1 MRDDLPVD
9 ELEALAE
16 EDVGEA
22 LRRTRMYYKKS
33 LDEVEAALRIRACQI
48 EAIEH
53 GDMDALPGR
62 VYAIGFVR
70 SYAEYMQLDG
80 AKVVQLFKEQYMDGN
95 SKAALSFPVPA
106 SETKTPSI
114 WLAALCLLLFS
125 AALYGFR
132 QYSYEDRSLVEVI
145 EEVPLE
151 IQERVSRD
159 IVDLTKSIDPFVSVE
174 DAVSPVEDMSG
185 EDVEQPQAG
194 IVLNILGDSWIEIKA
209 DSGKILVSKILT
221 RGDEYFVPN
230 SPGLSMSLGNAA
242 NVEIIV
248 NGRSLKPLGKD
259 GEVRKGIPLNV
270 SYLGTLEFV
279 ELPAVE
285 AEPEEEEIVD
295 EEAVE

>member
-1 MRDDLPVD
+1 MRNDLPVD
-9 ELEALAE
+9 ELELLAE

-22 LRRTRMYYKKS
+22 LRRTRLYYKKS
-33 LDEVEAALRIRACQI
+33 LDEVEAALRIRSCQL

-53 GDMDALPGR
+53 GDLDALPGR

-95 SKAALSFPVPA
+95 SKAALSFPIPA
-106 SETKTPSI
+106 SETKTPPI
-114 WLAALCLLLFS
+114 WLAAFCLIILS
-125 AALYGFR
+125 GVI
-132 QYSYEDRSLVEVI
+132 YSFNRYYQQDRSLVETI
-145 EEVPLE
+145 EDVPIE

-159 IVDLTKSIDPFVSVE
+159 IVDLTKFIEVPEISE
-174 DAVSPVEDMSG
+174 EAVSSVEDMSG
-185 EDVEQPQAG
+185 QDTDKPKAG

-209 DSGKILVSKILT
+209 DNGKILVSKILT
-221 RGDEYFVPN
+221 NGDEYFVPN

-270 SYLGTLEFV
+270 TYLRTLEFIEIPDVV
-279 ELPAVE
+279 EPLL
-285 AEPEEEEIVD
+285 D
-295 EEAVE
+295 EENVEQTEE

>member
-22 LRRTRMYYKKS
+22 LRRTRLYYKKS
-33 LDEVEAALRIRACQI
+33 LDEIEVALRIRACQI
-48 EAIEH
+48 QAIED
-53 GDMDALPGR
+53 GNMDALPGR

-80 AKVVQLFKEQYMDGN
+80 AKVVQLFKAQYMDGN
-95 SKAALSFPVPA
+95 SKAALSFPMPA
-106 SETKTPSI
+106 SETKTPPI
-114 WLAALCLLLFS
+114 WLAAFCLLVLS
-125 AALYGFR
+125 AVIYGFNIYY
-132 QYSYEDRSLVEVI
+132 QEDRTLVEVV
-145 EEVPLE
+145 EDVPDD
-151 IQERVSRD
+151 IKERVSRD
-159 IVDLTKSIDPFVSVE
+159 IVDLTKSYEEPIEPSVV
-174 DAVSPVEDMSG
+174 DNAPVENMGDDDKD
-185 EDVEQPQAG
+185 EPQTG

-248 NGRSLKPLGKD
+248 NGRALQPLGKD
-259 GEVRKGIPLNV
+259 GEVRKGIPLNTA
-270 SYLGTLEFV
+270 YLQTLQFV
-279 ELPAVE
+279 EPE
-285 AEPEEEEIVD
+285 KAELNEEEIV
-295 EEAVE
+295 EEPETD